1 MSLLNGFDAATV
13 EPNEAF
19 TPLPAGDYTCVVASS
34 EEKTTASGTGEY
46 LKLTIEVL
54 DGEHK
59 WRHLFENL
67 NLKNPSEVAV
77 KIAQQTLSAICRA
90 VGVLRPQHAM
100 ELHNKPFVATV
111 AVEKRKDNG
120 ELSNRVKGYK
130 PIGGN
135 AGTTTPP
142 KGGMPWEK

>member
-13 EPNEAF
+13 EPSEAF
-19 TPLPAGDYTCVVASS
+19 TPLPAGEYTCLIAAS
-34 EEKTTASGTGEY
+34 EEKPTASGSGEY

-59 WRHLFENL
+59 GRHLFENL

-90 VGVLRPQHAM
+90 VGVMRPQHAM
-100 ELHNKPFVATV
+100 ELHGRPFVATV

-120 ELSNRVKGYK
+120 ELSNRIKGYK
-130 PIGGN
+130 AIGGN
-135 AGTTTPP
+135 AGTAAQP
-142 KGGMPWEK
+142 KTGMPWSK